1 MSVISNEVINNIR
14 SSVDIVD
21 IVSSYLPLTKRGKNY
36 FGVCPFH
43 NDKNPSMSVSSERQ
57 IYTCFSCGATGNVF
71 NFVME
76 YENVSFLEAVKIVA
90 NKAGIDVNIGQVK
103 STINNNN
110 SDLYEIYEISQKFY
124 QNNINTVDG
133 KKAKEY
139 LLKRDITDDII
150 KEFGIGLSLK
160 KKDLLTNILFKK
172 NYSHDSLLKSGL
184 VVKNEYGYN
193 DIYYN
198 RIMFPLWDLNGRIVG
213 YSGRIYEGED
223 TSKYIN
229 TRETEIFKK
238 GEILYNYHRAK
249 NECRQ
254 KQVVIVMEGFMD
266 VIRAYTIGVKNVVA
280 AMGTAVTKN
289 QAMLIKKMAREVILC
304 FDGDDAGNKATIAC
318 SEELSKIGIIPK
330 VIFLEDG
337 LDPDDYIKKYGKEQ
351 FLQKIDNPIN
361 LIDFKLHYFKKG
373 LNLTDNE
380 QLASYL
386 NIIVKELTKIDDE
399 ILRELTLNKLS
410 QEAKIDITIL
420 RNKLASQQLEKATP
434 VVEIKTE
441 KPVKVDKYVKAE
453 QNLLYYMLRYKEVIK
468 MYNKRITFMPTE
480 KYRILAKEISY
491 FYKKYNYIEIADFLS
506 LINDSPSLIKTVGEI
521 MSLNLKEDYSDE
533 EISDYINVIKEYN
546 IKSEIARLKEKMKTE
561 IDPVKKAEIA
571 QKIVELKVKGEQY
584 EYD

>member
-249 NECRQ
+249 DECRQ

-453 QNLLYYMLRYKEVIK
+453 QNLLYYMLRHKEVIK
-468 MYNKRITFMPTE
+468 IYNKKITFMPTE

-546 IKSEIARLKEKMKTE
+546 IKSEITRLKEKMKTE

>member
-410 QEAKIDITIL
+410 EEAKIDSTIL
-420 RNKLASQQLEKATP
+420 RNKLASYLLENEVP
-434 VVEIKTE
+434 NVEIKTE
-441 KPVKVDKYVKAE
+441 KPVKIDKYVKAE
-453 QNLLYYMLRYKEVIK
+453 QNLLYYMLRHKEVIK
-468 MYNKRITFMPTE
+468 IYNKKITFMPTE

-546 IKSEIARLKEKMKTE
+546 IKSEITRLKEKMKTE

>member
-304 FDGDDAGNKATIAC
+304 FDGDAAGNKATIAC

-410 QEAKIDITIL
+410 EEAKIDSTIL
-420 RNKLASQQLEKATP
+420 RNKLASYLLENEVP
-434 VVEIKTE
+434 NVEIKTE
-441 KPVKVDKYVKAE
+441 KPVKIDKYVKAE
-453 QNLLYYMLRYKEVIK
+453 QNLLYYMLRHKEVIK
-468 MYNKRITFMPTE
+468 IYNKKITFMPTE

>member
-480 KYRILAKEISY
+480 KYRLLAKEISY

>member
-546 IKSEIARLKEKMKTE
+546 IKSEITRLKEKMKTE

>member
-304 FDGDDAGNKATIAC
+304 FDGDAAGNKATIAC

-420 RNKLASQQLEKATP
+420 RNKLASYLLENEVP
-434 VVEIKTE
+434 NVEIKTE
-441 KPVKVDKYVKAE
+441 KPVKIDKYVKAE
-453 QNLLYYMLRYKEVIK
+453 QNLLYYMLRHKEVIK
-468 MYNKRITFMPTE
+468 IYNKKITFMPTE